1 MEADPGLSPLVLSL
15 RSATLAVLLVAPAG
29 FLAADRVRRWRG
41 VRRATAD
48 LLLLSPLVL
57 PPTVLGFVLLQLLGR
72 YGPLG
77 EPLARLG
84 LELVFS
90 WPATVL
96 SAAVVAFP
104 LMYRTLLASLEQL
117 DPGLEGVARSLG
129 AGPWR
134 VWRRITLPLVLPG
147 LGAGLSLS
155 YARALGEFGT
165 TLMLAGNIPGRTQ
178 TLPLAIYAAVDAGD
192 LARAWAWTGQV
203 LLLNGLCLGL
213 VQLFLSRSRRS
224 RRPGTVA
231 AASPTAL
238 PQPPLLS
245 PPSSPRPPVSPLAPR
260 RPFALSFALQQRHA
274 DFRFELALDTSC
286 RRLAILGPSGAGK
299 SLLLRLLAGLER
311 PRAGR
316 IELNGRVLF
325 DAERGLDLPPERRRI
340 AVMLQNDSLFPHLTV
355 AANVGFGLAHLPLAE
370 RHARVAAQLAAVGL
384 QEQAR
389 LFPAQ
394 LSGGQQQR
402 TALARALVTDPD
414 LLLLDEPLSSQ
425 DTHRRRHLQQLMED
439 LTARSGVPTLL
450 VTHDM
455 EEAYRLGEEL
465 LVIDRGV
472 LLRHGPRA
480 EVFERPGAVTVARLT
495 GCRNIAAVR
504 RLGPTRLRAPTWG
517 LDLELPEPLETAV
530 SHVGLRAHQLELAA
544 APVPGAAHHWPCR
557 VVGVGEGPR
566 HVTVSVVPL
575 ASPAGADLPGGGPI
589 EPILVELSRRAWE
602 ALGSAAA
609 AGPLVLCL
617 PAGGLLPLR

>member
-1 MEADPGLSPLVLSL
+1 MEAGPGLSPLVLSL
-15 RSATLAVLLVAPAG
+15 RSAALAVLLVTPAG

-41 VRRATAD
+41 ARRATAD

-84 LELVFS
+84 LELVFR

-104 LMYRTLLASLEQL
+104 LTYRTLLASLEQL

-165 TLMLAGNIPGRTQ
+165 TLMLAGNIPGQTQ
-178 TLPLAIYAAVDAGD
+178 TLPLAIFAAVDAGD
-192 LARAWAWTGQV
+192 LNRAWAWTGQV

-213 VQLFLSRSRRS
+213 VQLFLSRSRRPW
-224 RRPGTVA
+224 RATV
-231 AASPTAL
+231 
-238 PQPPLLS
+238 PPADS
-245 PPSSPRPPVSPLAPR
+245 ARPPGAVPAATPATPAALTSL
-260 RPFALSFALQQRHA
+260 RPPTPFRLRFDLHQGHG
-274 DFRFELALDTSC
+274 DFRFALAHDTSC

-311 PRAGR
+311 PRSGR

-325 DAERGLDLPPERRRI
+325 DAGRCLDLPPERRRI
-340 AVMLQNDSLFPHLTV
+340 AVVLQHDALFPHLNV
-355 AANVGFGLAHLPLAE
+355 AANVGFGLAHLPPAE

-384 QEQAR
+384 QAQAR
-389 LFPAQ
+389 LFPSQ

-402 TALARALVTDPD
+402 AALARALVTEPD

-425 DTHRRRHLQQLMED
+425 DAHRRRQLQQLMED
-439 LTARSGVPTLL
+439 LLDRSGIPTLL

-455 EEAYRLGEEL
+455 EEAYRLSEEL
-465 LVIDRGV
+465 LVIDGGA
-472 LLRHGPRA
+472 LLRHGTRR
-480 EVFERPGAVTVARLT
+480 EVFAHPGAVTVARLT
-495 GCRNIAAVR
+495 GCKNISAVQ
-504 RLGPTRLRAPTWG
+504 RLGPTRLRALAWG
-517 LDLELPEPLETAV
+517 LDLELPDPPEATV
-530 SHVGLRAHQLELAA
+530 THVGLRANHLDLAA
-544 APVPGAAHHWPCR
+544 APGPGAAHHWPCR
-557 VVGVGEGPR
+557 VVRVSEGPL
-566 HVTVSVVPL
+566 HVTVFVV
-575 ASPAGADLPGGGPI
+575 AEVAREVA
-589 EPILVELSRRAWE
+589 PILVELRRRAWE
-602 ALGSAAA
+602 ALGPEAT
-609 AGPLVLCL
+609 AGPLVLSL
-617 PAGGLLPLR
+617 PAGCLLLLR

>member
-1 MEADPGLSPLVLSL
+1 MEAAPGLSPLVLSL
-15 RSATLAVLLVAPAG
+15 RSAALAVLLVTPAG

-41 VRRATAD
+41 ARRATAD

-96 SAAVVAFP
+96 SAAMAAFP

-147 LGAGLSLS
+147 LGAGLSLG

-192 LARAWAWTGQV
+192 LPQAWVWTAQV
-203 LLLNGLCLGL
+203 LLLNGLCLAL
-213 VQLFLSRSRRS
+213 VQLFLLRG
-224 RRPGTVA
+224 RRPGLEGA
-231 AASPTAL
+231 AAPE
-238 PQPPLLS
+238 S
-245 PPSSPRPPVSPLAPR
+245 PPVPLPPAAPAAAALV
-260 RPFALSFALQQRHA
+260 PFALRFDLHKRHGA
-274 DFRFELALDTSC
+274 FRFDLALDTSC

-311 PRAGR
+311 PSAGR

-325 DAERGLDLPPERRRI
+325 DAARGIDLPPERRRI
-340 AVMLQNDSLFPHLTV
+340 AVMPQHDALFPHLSV
-355 AANVGFGLAHLPLAE
+355 AANVAFGLAHLPAAE
-370 RHARVAAQLAAVGL
+370 RYARVAAQLAAVGL

-389 LFPAQ
+389 KYPAQ

-402 TALARALVTDPD
+402 TALARALVTEPD

-425 DTHRRRHLQQLMED
+425 DAHRRRRLQQLMEE
-439 LTARSGVPTLL
+439 LLARSGVPTLL

-455 EEAYRLGEEL
+455 DEAYRLCEEL
-465 LVIDRGV
+465 LVIDGGA
-472 LLRHGPRA
+472 LLRHGPRW
-480 EVFERPGAVTVARLT
+480 EVFERPGAVAVARLT
-495 GCRNIAAVR
+495 GCKNISAVQ
-504 RLGPTRLRAPTWG
+504 RLGPTRLRAVAWG
-517 LDLELPEPLETAV
+517 LELVTPEPLEAWT
-530 SHVGLRAHQLELAA
+530 HVGMRANHLELGT
-544 APVPGAAHHWPCR
+544 APAPDAVHHWPCR
-557 VVGVGEGPR
+557 VVRVSEGPL
-566 HVTVSVVPL
+566 HVTVFVVP
-575 ASPAGADLPGGGPI
+575 AAMPDGNGGR
-589 EPILVELSRRAWE
+589 EPIQVELRRRRWRTLAQ
-602 ALGSAAA
+602 AAA
-609 AGPLVLCL
+609 AGDLLLSL
-617 PAGGLLPLR
+617 PAGSLLMLR

>member
-1 MEADPGLSPLVLSL
+1 MEAGPGLSPLVLSL
-15 RSATLAVLLVAPAG
+15 RSATLAVLLVLPAG

-41 VRRATAD
+41 ARRATAD

-192 LARAWAWTGQV
+192 LPRAWAWTGQV

-213 VQLFLSRSRRS
+213 VQLFLSRSRRT
-224 RRPGTVA
+224 RRPGTPA
-231 AASPTAL
+231 AAPAPAVPPSP
-238 PQPPLLS
+238 PGPPVPPLVLE
-245 PPSSPRPPVSPLAPR
+245 
-260 RPFALSFALQQRHA
+260 RPFGLRFALQQCHG

-325 DAERGLDLPPERRRI
+325 DAERGIDLPPERRRI
-340 AVMLQNDSLFPHLTV
+340 AVMLQNDALFPHMSV
-355 AANVGFGLAHLPLAE
+355 AANVGFGLANLPPAE

-425 DTHRRRHLQQLMED
+425 DTHRRQHLQQLMED

-465 LVIDRGV
+465 LVIDRGA
-472 LLRHGPRA
+472 LLRHGPRE

-495 GCRNIAAVR
+495 GCRNISAVQW
-504 RLGPTRLRAPTWG
+504 LGPTRLRALAWG
-517 LDLELPEPLETAV
+517 LDLELPEPLEAAV
-530 SHVGLRAHQLELAA
+530 SHVGMRAHQLELAA
-544 APVPGAAHHWPCR
+544 AAVPGAAHHWSCR
-557 VVGVGEGPR
+557 VVGVSEGPR
-566 HVTVSVVPL
+566 HVSVSVVPQ
-575 ASPAGADLPGGGPI
+575 ASPAGPGLPGGGPR
-589 EPILVELSRRAWE
+589 EPILVELPRRAWSVL
-602 ALGSAAA
+602 APAAA
-609 AGPLVLCL
+609 SGPLVISL

>member
-1 MEADPGLSPLVLSL
+1 MEAAQGLSPLVLSL
-15 RSATLAVLLVAPAG
+15 RSAALAVLLVTPAG

-41 VRRATAD
+41 SRRAAAD

-84 LELVFS
+84 LELVFT

-96 SAAVVAFP
+96 SAAMAAFP
-104 LMYRTLLASLEQL
+104 LIYRTLLASLEQL
-117 DPGLEGVARSLG
+117 DPDLEGVARSLG

-147 LGAGLSLS
+147 LGAGLSLG

-192 LARAWAWTGQV
+192 LPQAWVWTGQV

-213 VQLFLSRSRRS
+213 VQLFLSRSRRP
-224 RRPGTVA
+224 RRPGHPA
-231 AASPTAL
+231 AARPS
-238 PQPPLLS
+238 PQPPPPPPLP
-245 PPSSPRPPVSPLAPR
+245 PPSPS
-260 RPFALSFALQQRHA
+260 RPFALSFALEQSHGP
-274 DFRFELALDTSC
+274 FRFHLALDTAC

-325 DAERGLDLPPERRRI
+325 DAERGIDLPPERRRI
-340 AVMLQNDSLFPHLTV
+340 AVMLQHDALFPHLSV
-355 AANVGFGLAHLPLAE
+355 AANVAFGLAHLPPAE
-370 RHARVAAQLAAVGL
+370 RQARVAAQLEAVGL
-384 QEQAR
+384 LEQAR
-389 LFPAQ
+389 HYPAQ

-402 TALARALVTDPD
+402 AALARALVTEPD

-425 DTHRRRHLQQLMED
+425 DAHRRRRLQQLMEE
-439 LTARSGVPTLL
+439 LLARSAVPTLL

-455 EEAYRLGEEL
+455 EEAYRLCEEL
-465 LVIDRGV
+465 LVIDRGAR
-472 LLRHGPRA
+472 LRQGPRW
-480 EVFERPGAVTVARLT
+480 EVFERPGAVAVARLT
-495 GCRNIAAVR
+495 GCKNISAVQ
-504 RLGPTRLRAPTWG
+504 RLGPTRLRALAWG
-517 LDLELPEPLETAV
+517 LELETPEPLEASI
-530 SHVGLRAHQLELAA
+530 SHVGMRAHHLELATA
-544 APVPGAAHHWPCR
+544 TATATVAEASHHWPCR
-557 VVGVGEGPR
+557 VVRVSEGPL
-566 HVTVSVVPL
+566 HVTVFVVPE
-575 ASPAGADLPGGGPI
+575 ATRSVPQ
-589 EPILVELSRRAWE
+589 EPILVELRRQAWK
-602 ALGSAAA
+602 ALGPAAA
-609 AGPLVLCL
+609 TGPLVLSLPVGCL
-617 PAGGLLPLR
+617 LTLR

>member
-1 MEADPGLSPLVLSL
+1 MEPAPGLSPLVLSL

-41 VRRATAD
+41 ARRATAD

-147 LGAGLSLS
+147 LGAGLSLG

-178 TLPLAIYAAVDAGD
+178 TLPLAIFAAVDAGD
-192 LARAWAWTGQV
+192 LPLAWVWTGQV

-213 VQLFLSRSRRS
+213 VQLFLSRSRRP
-224 RRPGTVA
+224 RITGA
-231 AASPTAL
+231 APATAL
-238 PQPPLLS
+238 PKPPLPG
-245 PPSSPRPPVSPLAPR
+245 PPSPPLAPA
-260 RPFALSFALQQRHA
+260 RPFALCFGLQQCHG
-274 DFRFELALDTSC
+274 DFRFELALDTAC

-325 DAERGLDLPPERRRI
+325 DAERGIDLPPERRRI
-340 AVMLQNDSLFPHLTV
+340 AVMLQNDALFPHLSV
-355 AANVGFGLAHLPLAE
+355 AGNVGFGLAHLPPAE

-425 DTHRRRHLQQLMED
+425 DTHRRQHLQQLMED

-465 LVIDRGV
+465 LVIDQGV
-472 LLRHGPRA
+472 LLRHGPRR
-480 EVFERPGAVTVARLT
+480 EVFAHPGAVAVARLT
-495 GCRNIAAVR
+495 GCRNISAVQ
-504 RLGPTRLRAPTWG
+504 RLGPTRLRALAWG
-517 LDLELPEPLETAV
+517 LDLELPEPLEAAV
-530 SHVGLRAHQLELAA
+530 SHVGMRAHHLELAA
-544 APVPGAAHHWPCR
+544 APMPGAAHHWTCR
-557 VVGVGEGPR
+557 VVRVSEGPR
-566 HVTVSVVPL
+566 HITVSVVPQ
-575 ASPAGADLPGGGPI
+575 ASPV
-589 EPILVELSRRAWE
+589 EPILVELRRRAWD
-602 ALGSAAA
+602 ALGPAV
-609 AGPLVLCL
+609 AGHLVLSLPVGCL
-617 PAGGLLPLR
+617 LTLR

>member
-1 MEADPGLSPLVLSL
+1 MEAAPGLSPLVLSL

-41 VRRATAD
+41 ARRATAD

-178 TLPLAIYAAVDAGD
+178 TLPLAIFAAVDAGD
-192 LARAWAWTGQV
+192 LPRAWAWTGQV

-213 VQLFLSRSRRS
+213 VQLFLSRSRRP
-224 RRPGTVA
+224 RRAGITGA
-231 AASPTAL
+231 APATAL
-238 PQPPLLS
+238 PQPPLPD
-245 PPSSPRPPVSPLAPR
+245 PPSPPLAPPA
-260 RPFALSFALQQRHA
+260 RPFALCFGLRQCHG
-274 DFRFELALDTSC
+274 DFRFELALDTAC

-325 DAERGLDLPPERRRI
+325 DAERGIDLPPERRRI
-340 AVMLQNDSLFPHLTV
+340 AVMLQNDALFPHLSV
-355 AANVGFGLAHLPLAE
+355 AGNVGFGLAHLPLAE
-370 RHARVAAQLAAVGL
+370 RHARVAAQLVAVGL

-389 LFPAQ
+389 QFPSQ

-425 DTHRRRHLQQLMED
+425 DTHRRHRLQQLMEE
-439 LTARSGVPTLL
+439 LPACCGVPTLL

-465 LVIDRGV
+465 LVIDQGV
-472 LLRHGPRA
+472 LLRHGPRR
-480 EVFERPGAVTVARLT
+480 EVFAHPGAVAVARLT
-495 GCRNIAAVR
+495 GCKNISAVQ
-504 RLGPTRLRAPTWG
+504 RLGPTRLRALAWG
-517 LDLELPEPLETAV
+517 LDLELPEPLEAAV
-530 SHVGLRAHQLELAA
+530 SHVGMRAHHLELAA
-544 APVPGAAHHWPCR
+544 APVPGAAHHWTCR
-557 VVGVGEGPR
+557 VVRVSEGPR
-566 HVTVSVVPL
+566 HSTVSVVPQ
-575 ASPAGADLPGGGPI
+575 ASPAGAGPV
-589 EPILVELSRRAWE
+589 EPILVELRRRAWD
-602 ALGSAAA
+602 ALGPAV
-609 AGPLVLCL
+609 AGPLVLSLPVGCL
-617 PAGGLLPLR
+617 LTLR

>member
-1 MEADPGLSPLVLSL
+1 MEAAPGLSPLVLSL
-15 RSATLAVLLVAPAG
+15 RSATLAVLLVAPVG
-29 FLAADRVRRWRG
+29 FFAADRVRRWRG
-41 VRRATAD
+41 PRRATAD

-178 TLPLAIYAAVDAGD
+178 TLPLAIFAAVDAGD
-192 LARAWAWTGQV
+192 LPRAWAWTGQV

-213 VQLFLSRSRRS
+213 VQLFLSRSRRP
-224 RRPGTVA
+224 RRPSTPYAVPA
-231 AASPTAL
+231 ITL
-238 PQPPLLS
+238 PPS
-245 PPSSPRPPVSPLAPR
+245 PPSPLPSLAPG
-260 RPFALSFALQQRHA
+260 RPFALSFALRQHHG
-274 DFRFELALDTSC
+274 DFRFALALDTSC

-325 DAERGLDLPPERRRI
+325 DAEQGFDLPPERRRI
-340 AVMLQNDSLFPHLTV
+340 AVMLQNDALFPHLSV
-355 AANVGFGLAHLPLAE
+355 AANVGFGLAHLAPAE

-402 TALARALVTDPD
+402 AALARALVTEPD

-425 DTHRRRHLQQLMED
+425 DAHRRRHLQQLMED
-439 LTARSGVPTLL
+439 LLDRSGIPTLL
-450 VTHDM
+450 VSHDM

-465 LVIDRGV
+465 LVIDGGA
-472 LLRHGPRA
+472 LLRHGPRRD
-480 EVFERPGAVTVARLT
+480 VFSRPGPVTVARLT
-495 GCRNIAAVR
+495 GCKNISAVQW
-504 RLGPTRLRAPTWG
+504 LGTTRLRALDWG
-517 LDLELPEPLETAV
+517 LDLELPEPLEAGV
-530 SHVGLRAHQLELAA
+530 SHVGMRAHHLELAA

-557 VVGVGEGPR
+557 VVRVSEGPL
-566 HVTVSVVPL
+566 HVTVFVVPEVRIDG
-575 ASPAGADLPGGGPI
+575 AGPV
-589 EPILVELSRRAWE
+589 EPVLVELRRRTWA
-602 ALGSAAA
+602 ALGPSAA
-609 AGPLVLCL
+609 AGPLVLSL
-617 PAGGLLPLR
+617 PAGCLLTLR

>member
-1 MEADPGLSPLVLSL
+1 MEAVQGLSPLVLSL
-15 RSATLAVLLVAPAG
+15 RSAALAVLLVTPAG

-41 VRRATAD
+41 ARRATAD

-84 LELVFS
+84 LEMVFS

-96 SAAVVAFP
+96 SAAMAAFP

-147 LGAGLSLS
+147 LGAGLSLG

-192 LARAWAWTGQV
+192 LPQAWVWTGQV

-213 VQLFLSRSRRS
+213 VQLFLSRGRRL
-224 RRPGTVA
+224 RRPGA
-231 AASPTAL
+231 PTADPAREPPPTPAMAPPAAL
-238 PQPPLLS
+238 PPLR
-245 PPSSPRPPVSPLAPR
+245 PRT
-260 RPFALSFALQQRHA
+260 PFRLRFDLHQRHG
-274 DFRFELALDTSC
+274 DFRFDLALDTSC
-286 RRLAILGPSGAGK
+286 RQLAILGPSGAGK

-311 PRAGR
+311 PQAGR

-340 AVMLQNDSLFPHLTV
+340 AVMLQHDALFPHLSV
-355 AANVGFGLAHLPLAE
+355 AANVGFGLAHLPPAE

-389 LFPAQ
+389 RFPAQ

-402 TALARALVTDPD
+402 AALARALVTEPD

-425 DTHRRRHLQQLMED
+425 DAHRRRRLQQLIEE
-439 LTARSGVPTLL
+439 LVARSGVPTLL

-455 EEAYRLGEEL
+455 EEAYRLSEEL
-465 LVIDRGV
+465 LVIDRGA
-472 LLRHGPRA
+472 LLRHGPRR
-480 EVFERPGAVTVARLT
+480 EVFEHPGAVTVARLT
-495 GCRNIAAVR
+495 GCKNISAVQ
-504 RLGPTRLRAPTWG
+504 RLGPTRLRALAWG
-517 LDLELPEPLETAV
+517 LDLELPKPLEAAV
-530 SHVGLRAHQLELAA
+530 RHVGMRANHLELAA
-544 APVPGAAHHWPCR
+544 APVSGAAHHWPCR
-557 VVGVGEGPR
+557 VTRVSEGPL
-566 HVTVSVVPL
+566 HVTVFVVPE
-575 ASPAGADLPGGGPI
+575 ASPAGAGPV
-589 EPILVELSRRAWE
+589 EPILVELRRRVWG
-602 ALGSAAA
+602 ALGQAVA
-609 AGPLVLCL
+609 AGPLVLSL
-617 PAGGLLPLR
+617 PAGCLLPLR

>member
-1 MEADPGLSPLVLSL
+1 MEPAPGLSPLVLSL

-41 VRRATAD
+41 ARRGVAD

-147 LGAGLSLS
+147 LGAGLSLG

-192 LARAWAWTGQV
+192 LPRAWAWTGQV

-213 VQLFLSRSRRS
+213 VQLFLSRSRRP
-224 RRPGTVA
+224 RRPGITGA
-231 AASPTAL
+231 APATAL
-238 PQPPLLS
+238 PQPPLPG
-245 PPSSPRPPVSPLAPR
+245 PPSPPLAPA
-260 RPFALSFALQQRHA
+260 RPFALCFGLQQCHG
-274 DFRFELALDTSC
+274 DFRFELALDTAC

-311 PRAGR
+311 PRGGR

-325 DAERGLDLPPERRRI
+325 DAERGIDLPPERRRI
-340 AVMLQNDSLFPHLTV
+340 AVMLQNDALFPHLSV
-355 AANVGFGLAHLPLAE
+355 AGNVGFGLAHLPPAE

-389 LFPAQ
+389 LFPVQ

-425 DTHRRRHLQQLMED
+425 DTHRRQHLQQLMED

-465 LVIDRGV
+465 LVIDQGV
-472 LLRHGPRA
+472 LLRHGPRR
-480 EVFERPGAVTVARLT
+480 EVFAHPGAVAVARLT
-495 GCRNIAAVR
+495 GCRNISAVQ
-504 RLGPTRLRAPTWG
+504 RLGPTRLRALAWG
-517 LDLELPEPLETAV
+517 LDLELPEPLEAAV
-530 SHVGLRAHQLELAA
+530 SHVGMRAHHLELAA
-544 APVPGAAHHWPCR
+544 APVPGAAHHWTCR
-557 VVGVGEGPR
+557 VVRVSEGPR
-566 HVTVSVVPL
+566 HITVSVVPQ
-575 ASPAGADLPGGGPI
+575 ASPV
-589 EPILVELSRRAWE
+589 EPILVELRRRAWD
-602 ALGSAAA
+602 ALGPAV
-609 AGPLVLCL
+609 AGPLVLSLPVGCL
-617 PAGGLLPLR
+617 LTLR

>member
-1 MEADPGLSPLVLSL
+1 MEAAPGLSPLVLSL
-15 RSATLAVLLVAPAG
+15 RSATLAVLLVLPAG

-41 VRRATAD
+41 PRRATAD

-117 DPGLEGVARSLG
+117 DPALEGVARSLG

-155 YARALGEFGT
+155 YARALWEFGT

-178 TLPLAIYAAVDAGD
+178 TLPLAIFAAVDAGD
-192 LARAWAWTGQV
+192 LPRAWAWTDQV

-213 VQLFLSRSRRS
+213 VQLFLSRSRRP
-224 RRPGTVA
+224 RRPGTPA
-231 AASPTAL
+231 AAPATTL
-238 PQPPLLS
+238 PPS
-245 PPSSPRPPVSPLAPR
+245 PPSPLPSLAPA
-260 RPFALSFALQQRHA
+260 RPFALSFALRQCHG
-274 DFRFELALDTSC
+274 DFRFALALDTSC
-286 RRLAILGPSGAGK
+286 RRLSILGPSGAGK

-340 AVMLQNDSLFPHLTV
+340 AVMLHNDALFPHLSV
-355 AANVGFGLAHLPLAE
+355 AANVGFGLAHLAPAE

-384 QEQAR
+384 QQQAR
-389 LFPAQ
+389 LFPSQ
-394 LSGGQQQR
+394 LSVGQQQR
-402 TALARALVTDPD
+402 AALARALVTEPD

-425 DTHRRRHLQQLMED
+425 DAHRRRRLQQLMED
-439 LTARSGVPTLL
+439 LLDRSGIPTML

-465 LVIDRGV
+465 LVIDGGA
-472 LLRHGPRA
+472 LLRHGPRR
-480 EVFERPGAVTVARLT
+480 EVFARPGPVTVARLT
-495 GCRNIAAVR
+495 GCKNISAVQW
-504 RLGPTRLRAPTWG
+504 LGPTRLRALAWG
-517 LDLELPEPLETAV
+517 LDLELPEPLEAGV
-530 SHVGLRAHQLELAA
+530 SHVGMRANHLELAA
-544 APVPGAAHHWPCR
+544 ATVPAAAHHWPCR
-557 VVGVGEGPR
+557 VVRVSEGPL
-566 HVTVSVVPL
+566 HVTVFVVPEVRIDGV
-575 ASPAGADLPGGGPI
+575 GAV
-589 EPILVELSRRAWE
+589 EPILVELRRRAWD
-602 ALGSAAA
+602 ALGPAAA
-609 AGPLVLCL
+609 SGPLVLSL
-617 PAGGLLPLR
+617 PAGCLLPLC

>member
-1 MEADPGLSPLVLSL
+1 MEAGPGLSPLVLSL

-41 VRRATAD
+41 ARRATAD

-84 LELVFS
+84 LELVFR

-165 TLMLAGNIPGRTQ
+165 TLMLAGNIPGQTQ

-192 LARAWAWTGQV
+192 LPLAWAWTGQV
-203 LLLNGLCLGL
+203 LLLNGLCLAL
-213 VQLFLSRSRRS
+213 VQLFLSRSRRP

-231 AASPTAL
+231 AAPPTARPQLAQAL
-238 PQPPLLS
+238 PQ
-245 PPSSPRPPVSPLAPR
+245 APG
-260 RPFALSFALQQRHA
+260 RPFGLSFALQQCHG
-274 DFRFELALDTSC
+274 DFRFALALDTSC

-316 IELNGRVLF
+316 IALNGRVLF
-325 DAERGLDLPPERRRI
+325 DAERGIDLPPERRRI
-340 AVMLQNDSLFPHLTV
+340 AVMLQHDALFPHLSV
-355 AANVGFGLAHLPLAE
+355 AANVGFGLGHLPPAE
-370 RHARVAAQLAAVGL
+370 RHARVATQLAAVGL
-384 QEQAR
+384 QGQAR

-402 TALARALVTDPD
+402 AALARALVTEPD

-425 DTHRRRHLQQLMED
+425 DAHRRRRLQQLMED
-439 LTARSGVPTLL
+439 LLARSGIPTLL

-465 LVIDRGV
+465 LVIDGGA
-472 LLRHGPRA
+472 LLRHGPRR

-495 GCRNIAAVR
+495 GCKNISAVQ
-504 RLGPTRLRAPTWG
+504 RLGPTRLRALAWG
-517 LDLELPEPLETAV
+517 LDLELPDPPEAMV
-530 SHVGLRAHQLELAA
+530 RHVGLRANHLELAA
-544 APVPGAAHHWPCR
+544 VPASGAAQHWPCR
-557 VVGVGEGPR
+557 VVRVSEGPL
-566 HVTVSVVPL
+566 HVTVFVVPEM
-575 ASPAGADLPGGGPI
+575 AAVAGRAADGPV
-589 EPILVELSRRAWE
+589 EPILVELRRRAWE
-602 ALGSAAA
+602 ALGPAAA
-609 AGPLVLCL
+609 AGPLVLSL
-617 PAGGLLPLR
+617 PAGCLLTLR

>member
-1 MEADPGLSPLVLSL
+1 MEAAPGLSPLVLSL

-41 VRRATAD
+41 ARRAMAD

-117 DPGLEGVARSLG
+117 DPGLEGVARCLG

-192 LARAWAWTGQV
+192 LPRAWAWTGQV

-213 VQLFLSRSRRS
+213 VQLFLSRSRWP
-224 RRPGTVA
+224 RRPGTA
-231 AASPTAL
+231 AAAATTAVPPSPQ
-238 PQPPLLS
+238 QPPPL
-245 PPSSPRPPVSPLAPR
+245 PVHPLAPD
-260 RPFALSFALQQRHA
+260 RPFALSFALQQCHGP
-274 DFRFELALDTSC
+274 FRFDLALHTSC

-325 DAERGLDLPPERRRI
+325 DAERSIDLPPERRRI
-340 AVMLQNDSLFPHLTV
+340 AVMLQHDALFPHMSV
-355 AANVGFGLAHLPLAE
+355 AANVGFGLAHLPAAE

-389 LFPAQ
+389 QFPAQ

-402 TALARALVTDPD
+402 TALARALVTEPD

-425 DTHRRRHLQQLMED
+425 DTHRRDRLQQLMEE
-439 LTARSGVPTLL
+439 LPARSGVPTLL

-455 EEAYRLGEEL
+455 EEACRLGEEL

-472 LLRHGPRA
+472 LLRHGPRR
-480 EVFERPGAVTVARLT
+480 EVFAHPGAVTVARLT
-495 GCRNIAAVR
+495 GCRNISAVQW
-504 RLGPTRLRAPTWG
+504 LGPTRLRALAWG
-517 LDLELPEPLETAV
+517 LDLALPEPLAAAV
-530 SHVGLRAHQLELAA
+530 SHVGMRAHHLELAA

-557 VVGVGEGPR
+557 VVRVSEGPR
-566 HVTVSVVPL
+566 HITVSVVPQ
-575 ASPAGADLPGGGPI
+575 ASPAGTGPV
-589 EPILVELSRRAWE
+589 EPIQVELCRRAWD
-602 ALGSAAA
+602 ALGPAV
-609 AGPLVLCL
+609 AGPLVLSL
-617 PAGGLLPLR
+617 PADGLLPLR

>member
-1 MEADPGLSPLVLSL
+1 MEAAQGLSPLVLSL
-15 RSATLAVLLVAPAG
+15 RSAALAVLLVTPAA

-41 VRRATAD
+41 SRRAAAD

-96 SAAVVAFP
+96 SAAMAAFP
-104 LMYRTLLASLEQL
+104 LIYRTLLAALEQL
-117 DPGLEGVARSLG
+117 DPGLEAVARSLG

-147 LGAGLSLS
+147 LGAGLSLG

-192 LARAWAWTGQV
+192 LPQAWVWTGQV
-203 LLLNGLCLGL
+203 LLLNGLCLAL
-213 VQLFLSRSRRS
+213 VQLFLSRG
-224 RRPGTVA
+224 RRPGLEGATAPESLPVPLPPA
-231 AASPTAL
+231 APAIPAASTA
-238 PQPPLLS
+238 
-245 PPSSPRPPVSPLAPR
+245 VAPG
-260 RPFALSFALQQRHA
+260 PFALRFELHRRHGG
-274 DFRFELALDTSC
+274 FRFHLALDTAC

-311 PRAGR
+311 PQAGW

-325 DAERGLDLPPERRRI
+325 DAERGIDLPPERRRI
-340 AVMLQNDSLFPHLTV
+340 AVMLQHDALFPHLSV
-355 AANVGFGLAHLPLAE
+355 AANVAFGLAHLPPAE
-370 RHARVAAQLAAVGL
+370 RQARVAAQLAAVGL
-384 QEQAR
+384 LEQAR
-389 LFPAQ
+389 HYPAQ

-402 TALARALVTDPD
+402 AALARALVTEPD

-425 DTHRRRHLQQLMED
+425 DAHRRRRLQQLMED
-439 LTARSGVPTLL
+439 LLARSAVPTLL

-455 EEAYRLGEEL
+455 EEAYRLCEEL
-465 LVIDRGV
+465 LVIDRGAR
-472 LLRHGPRA
+472 LRQGPRW
-480 EVFERPGAVTVARLT
+480 EVFERPGAVAVARLT
-495 GCRNIAAVR
+495 GCKNISAVQ
-504 RLGPTRLRAPTWG
+504 RLGPTRLRALAWG
-517 LDLELPEPLETAV
+517 MDLETPEPLEASI
-530 SHVGLRAHQLELAA
+530 SHVGMRAHHLELAT
-544 APVPGAAHHWPCR
+544 APVPGASHHWPCR
-557 VVGVGEGPR
+557 VVRVSEGPL
-566 HVTVSVVPL
+566 HVTVFVVPEAAPL
-575 ASPAGADLPGGGPI
+575 GAVPPQ
-589 EPILVELSRRAWE
+589 PILVELRRRAWK
-602 ALGSAAA
+602 ALGPAAA
-609 AGPLVLCL
+609 TGPLVLSLPVGCL
-617 PAGGLLPLR
+617 LTLQ

>member
-41 VRRATAD
+41 ARRATAD

-165 TLMLAGNIPGRTQ
+165 TLMLAGSIPGRTQ
-178 TLPLAIYAAVDAGD
+178 TLPLAIFAAVDAGD
-192 LARAWAWTGQV
+192 LPRAWVWTGQV

-213 VQLFLSRSRRS
+213 VQLFLSRSRRP
-224 RRPGTVA
+224 RRPGITA
-231 AASPTAL
+231 AAPATAL
-238 PQPPLLS
+238 PQPPLPS
-245 PPSSPRPPVSPLAPR
+245 PPSSPRPPVPPLAPA
-260 RPFALSFALQQRHA
+260 RPFGLRFTLQQCHA
-274 DFRFELALDTSC
+274 DFRLELALDTSC

-340 AVMLQNDSLFPHLTV
+340 AVMLQNNALFPHLSV
-355 AANVGFGLAHLPLAE
+355 AANVGFGLAHLRPAE

-402 TALARALVTDPD
+402 AALARALVTEPD

-425 DTHRRRHLQQLMED
+425 DAHRRRRLQQLMED
-439 LTARSGVPTLL
+439 LLARSAVPTLL

-455 EEAYRLGEEL
+455 EEAYRLCEEL
-465 LVIDRGV
+465 LVIDRGAR
-472 LLRHGPRA
+472 LRQGPRW
-480 EVFERPGAVTVARLT
+480 EVFERPGAVAVARLT
-495 GCRNIAAVR
+495 GCKNISAVQR
-504 RLGPTRLRAPTWG
+504 IGPTRLRALSWG
-517 LDLELPEPLETAV
+517 MELDSPEPLEASI
-530 SHVGLRAHQLELAA
+530 SHVGMRANHLELAA

-557 VVGVGEGPR
+557 VVRVSEGPL
-566 HVTVSVVPL
+566 HVTVFVVPEVRIDGV
-575 ASPAGADLPGGGPI
+575 GAV
-589 EPILVELSRRAWE
+589 EPILVELRRRAWD
-602 ALGSAAA
+602 ALGPAAA
-609 AGPLVLCL
+609 SGPLVLSL
-617 PAGGLLPLR
+617 PAGCLLMLR